1 MALTKTTE
9 IGKIEVVGE
18 HKHIQIRTD
27 TIIKEDGVELSRTHS
42 RKAISCWYADDNLN
56 GSVTYREHD
65 LSGEDD
71 EVKAIANTVWTDTVK
86 ASYKKW
92 LEDNPRP

>member
-1 MALTKTTE
+1 MAITKTTE
-9 IGKIEVVGE
+9 IGKIEVVSE

-27 TIIKEDGVELSRTHS
+27 IVIKEDGVELSRTPS
-42 RKAISCWYADDNLN
+42 RKTITSWYVDDQLD

-65 LSGEDD
+65 LSSEHD
-71 EVKAIANTVWTDTVK
+71 EVKAIANAVWTNAVK
-86 ASYKKW
+86 ASYKKS

>member
-9 IGKIEVVGE
+9 LGKIEVVGE

-27 TIIKEDGVELSRTHS
+27 TVIKEDGVELSRKHD
-42 RKAISCWYADDNLN
+42 RKVISSWYRTADE
-56 GSVTYREHD
+56 STYREHD

-71 EVKAIANTVWTDTVK
+71 EVKAIANVVWTDAVK
-86 ASYKKW
+86 AAYKKW

>member
-9 IGKIEVVGE
+9 IGKIEVAGE

-27 TIIKEDGVELSRTHS
+27 TVIKEDGVELSRTHN
-42 RKAISCWYADDNLN
+42 RKAISSRYADDNAN

-65 LSGEDD
+65 LSNEHD
-71 EVKAIANTVWTDTVK
+71 EVKQ
-86 ASYKKW
+86 
-92 LEDNPRP
+92 

>member
-1 MALTKTTE
+1 MAITKTTQ
-9 IGKIEVVGE
+9 IGKIEVVSE

-27 TIIKEDGVELSRTHS
+27 SVIKEDGVELSRIPS
-42 RKAISCWYADDNLN
+42 RKTITSWYVDDQID

-65 LSGEDD
+65 LSSEHD
-71 EVKAIANTVWTDTVK
+71 EVKAIANAVWTDVVK
-86 ASYKKW
+86 ADYKKW